1 MGAMIYDRLPMSSV
15 PQCASLLNPLVSE
28 EDGSPFEDQEECAVA
43 AAGGGHGRTIF
54 WGRLVYLIC
63 AVHCRSFLKNLP
75 WHHQVMCSNTS
86 WWGLRASSL
95 LAFE

>member
-43 AAGGGHGRTIF
+43 AAGGGAWENNFLGKA
-54 WGRLVYLIC
+54 GLLDLCC
-63 AVHCRSFLKNLP
+63 ALP
-75 WHHQVMCSNTS
+75 VVSEEPAVASQVMCSETS
-86 WWGLRASSL
+86 WWG
-95 LAFE
+95 